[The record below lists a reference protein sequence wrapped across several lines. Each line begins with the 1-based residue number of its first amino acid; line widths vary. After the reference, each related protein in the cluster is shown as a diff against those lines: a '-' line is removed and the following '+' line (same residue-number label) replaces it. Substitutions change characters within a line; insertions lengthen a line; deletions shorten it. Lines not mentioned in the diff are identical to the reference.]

1 MTHRRRWW
9 IVGVAVLV
17 AVVASAHAVVAQT
30 TTRVVYVTA
39 TDGNRAPV
47 ADLTAADLVVK
58 EGGKEW
64 PVLDMRVAATPLNI
78 AVVLEESLTN
88 DTRTKQALLLFVRR
102 LQGKARIALFVVGR
116 SARLIVPYTTDTQS
130 LVAGVSGL
138 TFTQMTFDENLAEGI
153 ADTARSVA
161 QEEAGRPVVLAVAV
175 ERQQETAMPVNRVL
189 NALRDSGAMLYVA
202 TLTGG
207 GSISSNPSMAMDESA
222 LDQVLDQGTK
232 RSGGRRQESLRAEGF
247 AEVLTGF
254 ANELLHQ
261 YAVTYV
267 LPEGVQRSDRLSVA
281 SKRRGVSVR
290 AATHIPGR

>member
-1 MTHRRRWW
+1 M
-9 IVGVAVLV
+9 AALV
-17 AVVASAHAVVAQT
+17 AVVASAHAVAAQT
-30 TTRVVYVTA
+30 TTRVAYVTA
-39 TDGNRAPV
+39 TDGDRAPV

-64 PVLDMRVAATPLNI
+64 PVLDVQVGTPLNI

-102 LQGKARIALFVVGR
+102 LQGQARIALFVVGR
-116 SARLIVPYTTDTQS
+116 SNQLIVPYTTDTQR
-130 LVAGVSGL
+130 LVAGVSAL

-153 ADTARSVA
+153 ADAARNVA
-161 QEEAGRPVVLAVAV
+161 QEEAGRPVVLAIAI

-189 NALRDSGAMLYVA
+189 NGLRDSGAMLYVA

-207 GSISSNPSMAMDESA
+207 GSISSDPSMAMDESA

-232 RSGGRRQESLRAEGF
+232 RSGGRRQESLRSEGF